1 MPESRNFYV
10 ANMSFNG
17 IRENKILV
25 KIFGFIVLNV
35 WKLNF
40 RESEQQTGQSIV
52 RIQLKQVFS
61 C

>member
-10 ANMSFNG
+10 ANMSFND

-35 WKLNF
+35 WKSNF